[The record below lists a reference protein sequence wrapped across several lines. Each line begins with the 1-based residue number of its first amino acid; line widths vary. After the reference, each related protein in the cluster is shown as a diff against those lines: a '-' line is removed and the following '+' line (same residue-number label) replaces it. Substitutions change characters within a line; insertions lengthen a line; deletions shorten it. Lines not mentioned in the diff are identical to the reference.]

1 MSKNRYKMGRP
12 VTPFWEMKEFWIN
25 VIAIATMILAYYGY
39 GQVITPE
46 VTVVVLTLINAA
58 IRMIL
63 GKPIVWQ
70 YDDV

>member
-1 MSKNRYKMGRP
+1 MGRP

-25 VIAIATMILAYYGY
+25 VIAIATMILAHYGY